1 MANRIFTGERGTKG
15 QRQLSQLRSTN
26 NIHMGY
32 VRDSSDPQRMGRLK
46 VWVPE
51 FGPDTDETYLTV
63 SYASPFAGV
72 TDIAD
77 EKPDDKTEEGSQ
89 RSYGIWAVPPD
100 KGNAVLVCFVNGDP
114 ARGFWFGCIYPQNMN
129 HMVPGI
135 GMNVSTDSQM
145 NEAFAPYSPP
155 VVEYNKKDSAV
166 NPEQPTRP
174 VRSSLA
180 QALLTQGLNKDP
192 ERGVSNTSARRESPS
207 LAQGWLTPGGNS
219 ISFDDDP
226 ANSFIRLRTKN
237 GAQVMISDTS
247 GYIYMITK
255 GGKSWFE
262 ISDGAIDFFSEAP
275 ISLHSLDDIN
285 IVADGDLNLDAKK
298 DVNIHAGG
306 NVRSFSGANTEFA
319 AGANLNA
326 QAGAKASLS
335 AGGDLAM
342 AGGGS
347 VGLSAGGT
355 LVSESGGANVRN
367 GSQILDNSGGGAA
380 VSADEAQFK
389 EASSVGNGGARAS
402 IASSIPTH
410 EPYHHPIN
418 ASVNASQDSE
428 AAGAGGTVSVK
439 RADGSVVNGVAEPD
453 NTPVRNISGYR
464 VSDKVNGCIMQASQ
478 RTGVPYTTLMAMA
491 AAESGFNPN
500 AGARSSSAK
509 GLYQFVGGTWTT
521 MISRY
526 GPNGSRVKN
535 AGVQNNIYDPCS
547 NALMG
552 AYYIKE
558 NQQALAAAG
567 LPTGPTDL
575 YMCHFLGTGGG
586 KQFLRELKSNPN
598 ASGAALFPKA
608 ASANRSIFYNNSG
621 QARSLQSIY
630 NMMNSKTGA
639 TVPQW
644 AAYQRS
650 HRG

>member
-1 MANRIFTGERGTKG
+1 MSNNIYTGEKGTKAT
-15 QRQLSQLRSTN
+15 RNAAQLRATN
-26 NIHMGY
+26 GIHMGF
-32 VRDSSDPQRMGRLK
+32 VRSAEDPQRMGRLS

-51 FGPDTDETYLTV
+51 FGPDAEPNYITV
-63 SYASPFAGV
+63 QYASPFAGV

-77 EKPDDKTEEGSQ
+77 EKPDDRSEEGSQ
-89 RSYGIWAVPPD
+89 RSYGFWAVPPD
-100 KGNAVLVCFVNGDP
+100 KGNMVLIAFVNGDP
-114 ARGFWFGCIYPQNMN
+114 ARGYWFAGVYPQNMN

-135 GMNVSTDSQM
+135 GMNVSTDPKM

-155 VVEYNKKDSAV
+155 VVEYNKKDAAI
-166 NPEQPTRP
+166 NPDAPQRP

-180 QALLTQGLNKDP
+180 NGLLEQGLAKDP
-192 ERGVSNTSARRESPS
+192 ERGVSNTSARREAPS

-226 ANSFIRLRTKN
+226 ANSFIRLRTKG

-255 GGKSWFE
+255 GGKSWFDFY
-262 ISDGAIDFFSEAP
+262 SDAP

-306 NVRSFSGANTEFA
+306 SVRSFSGANTEFA
-319 AGANLNA
+319 AGGALNT
-326 QAGAKASLS
+326 QAGGKASHS
-335 AGGDLAM
+335 AGGDFAM
-342 AGGGS
+342 SGGGS
-347 VGLSAGGT
+347 VGIAAGGT

-367 GSQILDNSGGGAA
+367 GSQILDNSGGGSA
-380 VSADEAQFK
+380 VTPEDASFK
-389 EASSVGNGGARAS
+389 EASSVGNGGARAT
-402 IASSIPTH
+402 IASAIPTH

-418 ASVNASQDSE
+418 ASVNPTQNSD
-428 AAGAGGTVSVK
+428 AAGAGGTVGIK
-439 RADGSVVNGVAEPD
+439 RADGTIIEGVTEAD
-453 NTPVRNISGYR
+453 NSPVRNISGFK

-500 AGARSSSAK
+500 AGAKGSSAK
-509 GLYQFVGGTWTT
+509 GLFQFLNGTWAT
-521 MISRY
+521 MVGRY
-526 GPNGSRVKN
+526 GPNGSKVRN
-535 AGVQNNIYDPCS
+535 AGVSSIYDPCS

-567 LPTGPTDL
+567 LPTGPTEL

-586 KQFLRELKSNPN
+586 RSFLRQMKANP
-598 ASGAALFPKA
+598 S
-608 ASANRSIFYNNSG
+608 ASAAQAFPGPARSNRTIFYSNG
-621 QARSLQSIY
+621 QARSFQSVY
-630 NMMNSKTGA
+630 SVLNAKTGA

-644 AAYQRS
+644 AAYQRA
-650 HRG
+650 HKG